1 MDAHASCDVPCA
13 NARPLATGGQ
23 RSKMSTLT
31 EQRLEAAEVADA
43 AAAAVTTHPVAER
56 KALRAIALF
65 EAIKGFGALAISL
78 GLLALLHADLRAIV
92 VNLIGTV
99 GMDPEAHYPAM
110 LLHYVDVF
118 AETEKVPL
126 LLVVAAYV
134 TVRLAEAWGLW
145 LQRPWGEWLGALSG
159 ALYVP
164 LEVRHLMLKQNWASV
179 LILTF
184 NVAVVAYLGWLLW
197 RRRHPPR
204 GAHPT

>member
-1 MDAHASCDVPCA
+1 
-13 NARPLATGGQ
+13 
-23 RSKMSTLT
+23 MSTLT
-31 EQRLEAAEVADA
+31 EERLEAVEEADA
-43 AAAAVTTHPVAER
+43 AAAGVTTHPVAER

-145 LQRPWGEWLGALSG
+145 FQRPWGEWLGALSG

-164 LEVRHLMLKQNWASV
+164 LEVRHLMRKQNWASV

-184 NVAVVAYLGWLLW
+184 NIAVVAYLGWLLW
-197 RRRHPPR
+197 RRRHPPP
-204 GAHPT
+204 GVHPT